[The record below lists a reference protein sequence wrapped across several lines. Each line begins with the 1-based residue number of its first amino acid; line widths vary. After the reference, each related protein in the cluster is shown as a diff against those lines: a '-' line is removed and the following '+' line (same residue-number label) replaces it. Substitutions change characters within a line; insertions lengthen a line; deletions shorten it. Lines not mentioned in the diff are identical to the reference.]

1 MESSSNTDYVLIVD
15 DSPGTLRFLTD
26 VMEGTGVSVLV
37 APSGAKALEVI
48 EEIVPAAILMDAV
61 MPEMDGFETC
71 RRIKQNGLL
80 RYVPV
85 IFMTGLSETEH
96 IVRGFEAGGVDYLVK
111 PVSPDELIARVRVHM
126 SNGKI
131 AQGAYLAMDEAH
143 RHLLATTS
151 DGKILWS
158 TPQASKLVEE
168 AFAGSKKM
176 ETDFPPHIVNWLK
189 EHAQPHSSATQQLVL
204 SSSDKRQLLLSY
216 IGENGP
222 NELLL
227 RILDDSFLITQNRLA
242 EKFKL
247 TQRESAV
254 LAWIAT
260 GKTNRDI
267 GVILDLSPRTIN
279 KHMERVHRKL
289 GVETRTAAAAAAL
302 QVL

>member
-1 MESSSNTDYVLIVD
+1 MEKYSNTDYVLIVD
-15 DSPGTLRFLTD
+15 DSPGTLKFLTD
-26 VMEGTGVSVLV
+26 VMEETGVSVLV
-37 APSGAKALEVI
+37 APSGAKALDVI
-48 EEIVPAAILMDAV
+48 EEIVPAAILMDAM

-111 PVSPDELIARVRVHM
+111 PVSPDELIARVHVHL
-126 SNGKI
+126 SNAKI
-131 AQGAYLAMDEAH
+131 AQGAYVAMDEAH
-143 RHLLATTS
+143 RHLLAATT

-158 TPQASKLVEE
+158 TPQASKLIAE
-168 AFAGSKKM
+168 AFSGGQKM
-176 ETDFPPHIVNWLK
+176 ETNFPPHIVNWLK
-189 EHAQPHSSATQQLVL
+189 EHSEPDSNATQQLVL
-204 SSSDKRQLLLSY
+204 SSTDKRQLLLSY
-216 IGENGP
+216 IGKTGP

-227 RILDDSFLITQNRLA
+227 RILDDSFLITQNRLV
-242 EKFKL
+242 EKFNL

-279 KHMERVHRKL
+279 KHMERIHQKL

>member
-1 MESSSNTDYVLIVD
+1 
-15 DSPGTLRFLTD
+15 
-26 VMEGTGVSVLV
+26 
-37 APSGAKALEVI
+37 
-48 EEIVPAAILMDAV
+48 
-61 MPEMDGFETC
+61 
-71 RRIKQNGLL
+71 
-80 RYVPV
+80 
-85 IFMTGLSETEH
+85 
-96 IVRGFEAGGVDYLVK
+96 
-111 PVSPDELIARVRVHM
+111 
-126 SNGKI
+126 
-131 AQGAYLAMDEAH
+131 MDEAH
-143 RHLLATTS
+143 RHLLAATA

-168 AFAGSKKM
+168 AFSGDEKM
-176 ETDFPPHIVNWLK
+176 EADFPPHIVNWLK
-189 EHAQPHSSATQQLVL
+189 EHAESGPNTTQQLVL
-204 SSSDKRQLLLSY
+204 SSTEKRQLLLSY

-227 RILDDSFLITQNRLA
+227 RILDDSFLITQSRLV

>member
-1 MESSSNTDYVLIVD
+1 MENNLNPDYVLIVD

-26 VMEGTGVSVLV
+26 VMEGAGVSVLV
-37 APSGAKALEVI
+37 ASSGATALEVI
-48 EEIVPAAILMDAV
+48 EEVVPAAILMDAM

-71 RRIKQNGLL
+71 RRIKKNRLL
-80 RYVPV
+80 RCVPV

-96 IVRGFEAGGVDYLVK
+96 IIRGFEAGGVDYLVK
-111 PVSPDELIARVRVHM
+111 PVAPDELIARVLVHL
-126 SNGKI
+126 NNAKI

-143 RHLLATTS
+143 RHLLAAS
-151 DGKILWS
+151 ADGKILWS
-158 TPQASKLVEE
+158 TPQANKLIKEVFFDDNELE
-168 AFAGSKKM
+168 VN
-176 ETDFPPHIVNWLK
+176 FPSYIVNWLK
-189 EHAQPHSSATQQLVL
+189 EHSEPHSKATQQIVL
-204 SSSDKRQLLLSY
+204 SSTDKRQLLLSY
-216 IGENGP
+216 IGMTGP

-227 RILDDSFLITQNRLA
+227 RILDDSFLITQARLA

-279 KHMERVHRKL
+279 KHMERIHQKL
-289 GVETRTAAAAAAL
+289 GVETRTAAAAAAF

>member
-1 MESSSNTDYVLIVD
+1 MENNLNTDYVLIVD
-15 DSPGTLRFLTD
+15 DSPGTLKFLTD
-26 VMEGTGVSVLV
+26 VMEGAGVSVLV

-48 EEIVPAAILMDAV
+48 EEVVPAAILMDAM

-71 RRIKQNGLL
+71 RRIKQNRFL

-96 IVRGFEAGGVDYLVK
+96 IVRGFEAGGVDYLIK
-111 PVSPDELIARVRVHM
+111 PVVPDELIARVLVHLR
-126 SNGKI
+126 NAKI
-131 AQGAYLAMDEAH
+131 AQVAYVAMDEAH
-143 RHLLATTS
+143 RHLLAATA

-158 TPQASKLVEE
+158 TPQANALIDEVFGGGKKLVA
-168 AFAGSKKM
+168 AFPSY
-176 ETDFPPHIVNWLK
+176 IVNWLK
-189 EHAQPHSSATQQLVL
+189 EHSERHSKATQQLVL
-204 SSSDKRQLLLSY
+204 SSTDKRQLLLSY
-216 IGENGP
+216 IGKTGP

-227 RILDDSFLITQNRLA
+227 RILDDSFLITQTRLA

-279 KHMERVHRKL
+279 KHMERIHQKL
-289 GVETRTAAAAAAL
+289 GVETRTAAAAAAF